1 MSRILVV
8 DEDRFLLGNLRQM
21 LAREGMLADVVSNGQ
36 EAIATMANARAD
48 LVLVAESARAIC
60 PILKKRFKARIVF
73 LADRAGDNSPT
84 DVDAVERKPLDPK
97 RLLASIHKE
106 LDAGSAD
113 RPDHCEPIKVGDL
126 VIDPAR
132 RDVLIDGCPLEL
144 TKREFE
150 LVAYLAKHLNKP
162 IPRDQL
168 FETIWGYDPAFNTN
182 SLDVYIYRIRR
193 RIERNPARP
202 KYLQT
207 MRGLGYKLV
216 NPESLAS

>member
-1 MSRILVV
+1 MSRILIV

-21 LAREGMLADVVSNGQ
+21 LAREGMLVDVASTGP
-36 EAIATMANARAD
+36 EAIAAMAHARAD
-48 LVLVAESARAIC
+48 LILVAESARTIC
-60 PILKKRFKARIVF
+60 PILKKRFKAHILF
-73 LADRAGDNSPT
+73 LADRAGDAPPAE
-84 DVDAVERKPLDPK
+84 VDAVERKPLDPK
-97 RLLASIHKE
+97 RLLATILSE
-106 LDAGSAD
+106 LEATNAD
-113 RPDHCEPIKVGDL
+113 RSQEREAIKVGDL

-150 LVAYLAKHLNKP
+150 LVAYLARHLNKP

-207 MRGLGYKLV
+207 MRGLGYRLV
-216 NPESLAS
+216 NPESLPS

>member
-1 MSRILVV
+1 MSRILLV
-8 DEDRFLLGNLRQM
+8 DEDRFLLVNLRQM
-21 LAREGMLADVVSNGQ
+21 LIREGMTVDVASSGQ
-36 EAIATMANARAD
+36 EAVAAMANARAD
-48 LVLVAESARAIC
+48 LVLVSESARSIC
-60 PILKKRFKARIVF
+60 LILKKRFKARIVF
-73 LADRAGDNSPT
+73 LADRSGDAAPAEA
-84 DVDAVERKPLDPK
+84 DAVERKPLEPK
-97 RLLASIHKE
+97 RLLATILRE
-106 LDAGSAD
+106 LEAVNAHRD
-113 RPDHCEPIKVGDL
+113 DHREAIKVGDL

-144 TKREFE
+144 TRKEFE
-150 LVAYLAKHLNKP
+150 LVAYLARHLNKP

-216 NPESLAS
+216 NPESLSS